1 MIDWHMVRAL
11 FFLTAFSVG
20 SVFGAQLILPAD
32 ALERDGMVHVVF
44 RTNPL
49 ATGRGTLSIDW
60 TDVHGRVVDH
70 RSLSAEMS
78 DETDIGFD
86 IDLRR
91 ARGMQNEL
99 RAHLLFDGQDKKGRS
114 DHRDEVASRT
124 FIAKPPVHS
133 WWDYEIIMW
142 QDYNRELFGKLQA
155 LGIDGGQYV
164 GRNRTTPEFLLQND
178 LRWYAENIATDFFS
192 AYHRYFP
199 DRDNGWLFKQARL
212 AHQQEPASL
221 EPFKRHPSLSD
232 REWLQRVHDRIVEST
247 RFFAP
252 YRPFFYSLGDE
263 TGIGELEAAWDFDF
277 SDQSLVAMR
286 AWLRQRY
293 GTLAALN
300 QQWGTTFASW
310 DAVTP
315 MTTDEALKRTDDNFS
330 AWSDF
335 KEWMDIGY
343 ANALQMGSD
352 AVHSV
357 DPEAYVGIGGGQ
369 MPGWGGYDYARI
381 TKALTAIEPYDIGNN
396 IEIIRSLNPEMA
408 VLTTAFAHGPWEKQR
423 VWHELLHG
431 NRGLILWDDKSE
443 YLDKDGALEER
454 GREAA
459 GYYNELRNGIGALVI
474 NSRRQVDPIAIHY
487 SQPSL
492 RVEWLVESRPRGG
505 AWATRSAKAERTDND
520 FLRLRES
527 WCRVIEDSGLQYNFV
542 SYDQVEQGELLRGG
556 YRVLVLPRST
566 ALSAAETQAIREFV
580 VQGGVLLADGDPG
593 AFDEHGRRL
602 QKAQLA
608 DLGGKIVHVNAN
620 VLDYHRERV
629 LRKGAATREAVTRML
644 GESGVQPRFRVTDAQ
659 GQPMQG
665 VEVHVFRNG
674 AVTLVALLS
683 NPDLRVDELGPP
695 DFRSNENFAHRQSL
709 RLALPETLAV
719 YDVRAAKAVG
729 TTRELN
735 VVLDP
740 YEPVIYA
747 MSREPLPDL
756 ALSAPA
762 RVACGETGRAR
773 ISFGAVTPAAVHIL
787 HVEVTDPA
795 GHMVRHYSGN
805 VRAPLGRAVWE
816 IPIASN
822 DATGMWQLR
831 AHDLLSGQTR
841 TANIEVF

>member
-1 MIDWHMVRAL
+1 
-11 FFLTAFSVG
+11 
-20 SVFGAQLILPAD
+20 
-32 ALERDGMVHVVF
+32 
-44 RTNPL
+44 
-49 ATGRGTLSIDW
+49 
-60 TDVHGRVVDH
+60 VDH
-70 RSLSAEMS
+70 RSLPVEFI
-78 DETDIGFD
+78 DETDTGFD

-99 RAHLLFDGQDKKGRS
+99 RTHLILDGQDKKGGP
-114 DHRDEVASRT
+114 DHRDEEASRP

-142 QDYNRELFGKLQA
+142 QEYSREQFGKLRA
-155 LGIDGGQYV
+155 LGIDGGQYI
-164 GRNRTTPEFLLQND
+164 GRNRMAPEFLLKND

-199 DRDNGWLFKQARL
+199 DRDNGWFFKQARL
-212 AHQQEPASL
+212 AHQREPSSL

-232 REWLQRVHDRIVEST
+232 REWLQKVHDRLVESA
-247 RFFAP
+247 RFYAP

-277 SDQSLVAMR
+277 SDQSLVPMR
-286 AWLRQRY
+286 EWLRQRY
-293 GTLAALN
+293 GTLAGLN

-315 MTTDEALKRTDDNFS
+315 MTTDEALKRSDDNFS
-330 AWSDF
+330 AWGDF
-335 KEWMDIGY
+335 KEWMDVCY
-343 ANALQMGSD
+343 ANGLQVGSD

-396 IEIIRSLNPEMA
+396 IEIVRSLNPAMA

-443 YLDKDGALEER
+443 YLDKDGGLEER
-454 GREAA
+454 GREAS

-474 NSRRQVDPIAIHY
+474 NSRRQADPIAIHY

-492 RVEWLVESRPRGG
+492 RVEWLLESRPRGS
-505 AWATRSAKAERTDND
+505 AWATRSARTERTEND

-542 SYDQVEQGELLRGG
+542 SYDQLEQGELLRRG
-556 YRVLVLPRST
+556 YRVLVLPRSS
-566 ALSAAETQAIREFV
+566 ALSAVEAQAIHEFV
-580 VQGGVLLADGDPG
+580 AQGGVLFADGAPG
-593 AFDEHGRRL
+593 AFDQHGRRL
-602 QKAQLA
+602 PQARLA
-608 DLGGKIVHVNAN
+608 DLGGKIVHASADI
-620 VLDYHRERV
+620 LDYHRERV
-629 LRKGAATREAVTRML
+629 LRKGGATRDAVARVLSEA
-644 GESGVQPRFRVTDAQ
+644 GVQPQFRVTDMH
-659 GQPMQG
+659 GQPVQG
-665 VEVHVFRNG
+665 VETHIFRNG

-709 RLALPETLAV
+709 RLALPETLTV
-719 YDVRAAKAVG
+719 YDVRAAKALG
-729 TTRELN
+729 KTRELN
-735 VVLDP
+735 VDLDP

-747 MSREPLPDL
+747 VCRESLPDL
-756 ALSAPA
+756 TLSAPA
-762 RVACGETGRAR
+762 RVPRGETGRAR
-773 ISFGAVTPAAVHIL
+773 ISFAALTPAAVHIL
-787 HVEVTDPA
+787 HLEVTDPA
-795 GHMVRHYSGN
+795 GQLVRHYSGN
-805 VRAPLGRAVWE
+805 VRAPLGHAVWE
-816 IPIASN
+816 LPLAHN
-822 DATGMWQLR
+822 DATGTWHLR
-831 AHDLLSGQTR
+831 AQDLLSGQTK
-841 TANIEVF
+841 TASIEVF